1 MEIVAD
7 RELEQP
13 AAATGAVSAFSGGVD
28 SCFTVFRHATGRAG
42 RQAQT
47 LRAGMIVHGF
57 EIALDDGAGFE
68 GAAAK
73 AEAMLA
79 DLGLDLVRMAT
90 NVRDFSQNWRYAR
103 GAGVSACL
111 MLLQPNARTG
121 LVPSTEPYDLLVAPW
136 GSHPLTDPHLSS
148 ASFQIVHD
156 GAGWTRPDKIGE
168 IGEWPQALE
177 FLRVCFLAEPRDGN
191 CGTCEKCI
199 RTILGFRAAGLGLP
213 PCFARDVT
221 NTQIRSLGRLGPIE
235 EAELRQILDAAERAG
250 IRDSWVRAVT
260 SVLYRNRRKDF
271 LGLIGNHVRRRARAA
286 AGGFRTA

>member
-1 MEIVAD
+1 MVRTIEVWSEGVRQEDGWSTAAAAVELPDRPRTRLWFRALVPAGWRLSPNADTFVVALLLTAMRERAPLRVHGEVSPSLLRNLEEFQAVWSRWQPERYRRVEIVAD

-90 NVRDFSQNWRYAR
+90 NVRDFSQNWRYGKR
-103 GAGVSACL
+103 S
-111 MLLQPNARTG
+111 
-121 LVPSTEPYDLLVAPW
+121 
-136 GSHPLTDPHLSS
+136 
-148 ASFQIVHD
+148 
-156 GAGWTRPDKIGE
+156 
-168 IGEWPQALE
+168 
-177 FLRVCFLAEPRDGN
+177 
-191 CGTCEKCI
+191 
-199 RTILGFRAAGLGLP
+199 LP
-213 PCFARDVT
+213 PR
-221 NTQIRSLGRLGPIE
+221 
-235 EAELRQILDAAERAG
+235 
-250 IRDSWVRAVT
+250 
-260 SVLYRNRRKDF
+260 
-271 LGLIGNHVRRRARAA
+271 
-286 AGGFRTA
+286 